1 MLSKHFAVL
10 GSTGVGK
17 STSVSLLLNEILQ
30 ARPNLRVFLLDVHNE
45 YGRCFG
51 DRALVLNP
59 RNLKLPF
66 WLFNFEEIVD
76 VLFGGRPG
84 VPEELDVLAEII
96 PMAKGIYTQ
105 YQNSDRIG
113 LKRMDPKSG
122 GYTVDTPVPYRLVDL
137 ISLIDE
143 RMGKLENRSSRIIY
157 HKLISRIETVRND
170 PRYTFM
176 FDNANVGGDTM
187 AEVISHLF
195 RLPANGRPMTIMQLA
210 GFPAEVVNSVVSVL
224 CRMAFDFG
232 LWSDGVSPLLFVC
245 EEAHRYAAADRNI
258 GFGPT
263 RKAVSRIAKEGR
275 KYGVFLGLVTQ
286 RPAELDATII
296 SQCNTLFAMRLAN
309 DRDQALLRSAV
320 SDAAANLLSFVPSLG
335 TREVLA
341 FGEGVALPTRLRFKE
356 VPVHQLPRSEA
367 TIATAP
373 SVTAGHDMHFVS
385 RRAGPLARRHLAS
398 RRAQRSRHHT
408 TGPPRA
414 HDAGGS
420 ADAAAVDGARSRSLL
435 AAEEAAALRAL
446 AFAHFLRVN
455 RYPLRSKALYGSG
468 TAASRGREPGRSL
481 HDASLLAKRFPTP
494 ALDKLPDDIRTRILA
509 VQEKSGF
516 VPNVFL
522 TLAYRPDEFRAFFAY
537 HDALMEKD
545 SGLTKAEREMIV
557 VATSQRQPVPLLR
570 DRAWRDP
577 AHPGEESADR
587 RPDRRQLPQ
596 GGHHAAAA
604 RHARLRHEGEPRGQ
618 RGIGGGFCRGR
629 RPRLYRRRHLGHHR
643 DLRLLCVVE
652 PVGQR
657 HRDASQRRILHD
669 GTAAE
674 IGRSHLARKR
684 SNRRSP
690 VRTSR
695 ADRPRPCLSQTP
707 GLSPSPWRNCP
718 PRSCAAASS
727 AKNPPTGIR

>member
-1 MLSKHFAVL
+1 MPDLTTVTSFGRVISVRGSLARVGLLAASQMAVPEVRATVGRFVSIRCANSTVVAMITEVSCEDLPVSDVYIASASVDLLGEILGGPERPKFQRGVTHYPTIGDAVELITNQELRTVYAPSGSDQIDVGTLQQDPSVIAYVDVEEMLSKHFAVL

-17 STSVSLLLNEILQ
+17 SSGVSLLLNEILK
-30 ARPNLRVFLLDVHNE
+30 ARPTLRVFLLDVHNE

-84 VPEELDVLAEII
+84 VPEELDILAEII

-105 YQNSDRIG
+105 YQNADRIG
-113 LKRMDPKSG
+113 LKRLDPKA

-170 PRYTFM
+170 PRYAFM

-187 AEVISHLF
+187 AEVVSHLF

-210 GFPAEVVNSVVSVL
+210 GFPAEVVDSVVSVL

-232 LWSDGVSPLLFVC
+232 LWSDGVSPMLFVC
-245 EEAHRYAAADRNI
+245 EEAHRYASADRSI

-275 KYGVFLGLVTQ
+275 KYGVYLGLVTQ

-309 DRDQALLRSAV
+309 ERDQTLLRSAV

-367 TIATAP
+367 TIATVA
-373 SVTAGHDMHFVS
+373 SVAAGHDMHFVS
-385 RRAGPLARRHLAS
+385 
-398 RRAQRSRHHT
+398 
-408 TGPPRA
+408 
-414 HDAGGS
+414 
-420 ADAAAVDGARSRSLL
+420 AVLERW
-435 AAEEAAALRAL
+435 
-446 AFAHFLRVN
+446 
-455 RYPLRSKALYGSG
+455 
-468 TAASRGREPGRSL
+468 RG
-481 HDASLLAKRFPTP
+481 
-494 ALDKLPDDIRTRILA
+494 
-509 VQEKSGF
+509 
-516 VPNVFL
+516 
-522 TLAYRPDEFRAFFAY
+522 
-537 HDALMEKD
+537 
-545 SGLTKAEREMIV
+545 
-557 VATSQRQPVPLLR
+557 ATSQRDVPNDPNANDRPAARTVEAPMLQPSMGL
-570 DRAWRDP
+570 D
-577 AHPGEESADR
+577 
-587 RPDRRQLPQ
+587 PDRFSLLKKP
-596 GGHHAAAA
+596 
-604 RHARLRHEGEPRGQ
+604 LR
-618 RGIGGGFCRGR
+618 
-629 RPRLYRRRHLGHHR
+629 
-643 DLRLLCVVE
+643 
-652 PVGQR
+652 
-657 HRDASQRRILHD
+657 
-669 GTAAE
+669 
-674 IGRSHLARKR
+674 
-684 SNRRSP
+684 
-690 VRTSR
+690 
-695 ADRPRPCLSQTP
+695 
-707 GLSPSPWRNCP
+707 
-718 PRSCAAASS
+718 
-727 AKNPPTGIR
+727 

>member
-1 MLSKHFAVL
+1 LTYQELPAFNRFSNLLLHSDVLTKIHDKPGSSAVTSFGRVISVRGSLARVGLMAVSQMDRSEIRATVGRFVSIHCTNSSIVAMITEVSCEDLPTSDIYIASASVDLLGEILGGPERPKFQRGVTNYPTIGDTVELITNQELRTVYAPTGSDQINVGTLQQDSSVIAYVDIEEMLSKHFAVL

-17 STSVSLLLNEILQ
+17 SSGVSLLLNEILKS
-30 ARPNLRVFLLDVHNE
+30 RPNLRVFLLDVHNE

-84 VPEELDVLAEII
+84 IPEELDILAEVI
-96 PMAKGIYTQ
+96 PMAKGIYKQ
-105 YQNSDRIG
+105 YQNTDRVG
-113 LKRMDPKSG
+113 LKRVDPKSV

-195 RLPANGRPMTIMQLA
+195 RLPANGKPMTIMQLA
-210 GFPAEVVNSVVSVL
+210 GFPAEVVDSVVSVL
-224 CRMAFDFG
+224 CRMAFEFG

-245 EEAHRYAAADRNI
+245 EEAHRYASADRST

-275 KYGVFLGLVTQ
+275 KYGVYLGLVTQ

-356 VPVHQLPRSEA
+356 VPMHQLPRSEA
-367 TIATAP
+367 TISTVP
-373 SVTAGHDMHFVS
+373 SVAAGHDMHFVGAVLERWRGATS
-385 RRAGPLARRHLAS
+385 HRDVPNDPGTNDRPTARTVEAPMLQPSLGLDPDRF
-398 RRAQRSRHHT
+398 
-408 TGPPRA
+408 
-414 HDAGGS
+414 
-420 ADAAAVDGARSRSLL
+420 SLL
-435 AAEEAAALRAL
+435 KK
-446 AFAHFLRVN
+446 
-455 RYPLRSKALYGSG
+455 PLR
-468 TAASRGREPGRSL
+468 
-481 HDASLLAKRFPTP
+481 
-494 ALDKLPDDIRTRILA
+494 
-509 VQEKSGF
+509 
-516 VPNVFL
+516 
-522 TLAYRPDEFRAFFAY
+522 
-537 HDALMEKD
+537 
-545 SGLTKAEREMIV
+545 
-557 VATSQRQPVPLLR
+557 
-570 DRAWRDP
+570 
-577 AHPGEESADR
+577 
-587 RPDRRQLPQ
+587 
-596 GGHHAAAA
+596 
-604 RHARLRHEGEPRGQ
+604 
-618 RGIGGGFCRGR
+618 
-629 RPRLYRRRHLGHHR
+629 
-643 DLRLLCVVE
+643 
-652 PVGQR
+652 
-657 HRDASQRRILHD
+657 
-669 GTAAE
+669 
-674 IGRSHLARKR
+674 
-684 SNRRSP
+684 
-690 VRTSR
+690 
-695 ADRPRPCLSQTP
+695 
-707 GLSPSPWRNCP
+707 
-718 PRSCAAASS
+718 
-727 AKNPPTGIR
+727 

>member
-1 MLSKHFAVL
+1 MPELTTVTSFGRVISVRGSLARVGLLAASQLAGPEVRATVGRFVSIRCADSTIVAMITEVSCEDLPVSDVYIASASVDLLGEILGGPERPKFQRGVTHYPTIGDAVELITNQELRTVYAPSGSDQIDVGTLQQDPSVIAYVDVEEMLSKHFAVL

-17 STSVSLLLNEILQ
+17 SSGVSLLLNEILK
-30 ARPNLRVFLLDVHNE
+30 ARPTLRVFLLDVHNE

-84 VPEELDVLAEII
+84 VPEELDILAEII

-105 YQNSDRIG
+105 YQNADRIG
-113 LKRMDPKSG
+113 LKRLDPKA

-170 PRYTFM
+170 PRYAFM

-187 AEVISHLF
+187 AEVVSHLF

-210 GFPAEVVNSVVSVL
+210 GFPAEVVDSVVSVL

-232 LWSDGVSPLLFVC
+232 LWSDGVSPMLFVC
-245 EEAHRYAAADRNI
+245 EEAHRYASADRSI

-275 KYGVFLGLVTQ
+275 KYGVYLGLVTQ

-309 DRDQALLRSAV
+309 ERDQTLLRSAV

-367 TIATAP
+367 TIATVA
-373 SVTAGHDMHFVS
+373 SVAAGHDMHFVS
-385 RRAGPLARRHLAS
+385 
-398 RRAQRSRHHT
+398 
-408 TGPPRA
+408 
-414 HDAGGS
+414 
-420 ADAAAVDGARSRSLL
+420 AVLERW
-435 AAEEAAALRAL
+435 
-446 AFAHFLRVN
+446 
-455 RYPLRSKALYGSG
+455 
-468 TAASRGREPGRSL
+468 RG
-481 HDASLLAKRFPTP
+481 
-494 ALDKLPDDIRTRILA
+494 
-509 VQEKSGF
+509 
-516 VPNVFL
+516 
-522 TLAYRPDEFRAFFAY
+522 
-537 HDALMEKD
+537 
-545 SGLTKAEREMIV
+545 
-557 VATSQRQPVPLLR
+557 ATSQRDVPNDPGANDRPAPRTVEAPMLQPSMGL
-570 DRAWRDP
+570 D
-577 AHPGEESADR
+577 
-587 RPDRRQLPQ
+587 PDRFSLLKKP
-596 GGHHAAAA
+596 
-604 RHARLRHEGEPRGQ
+604 LR
-618 RGIGGGFCRGR
+618 
-629 RPRLYRRRHLGHHR
+629 
-643 DLRLLCVVE
+643 
-652 PVGQR
+652 
-657 HRDASQRRILHD
+657 
-669 GTAAE
+669 
-674 IGRSHLARKR
+674 
-684 SNRRSP
+684 
-690 VRTSR
+690 
-695 ADRPRPCLSQTP
+695 
-707 GLSPSPWRNCP
+707 
-718 PRSCAAASS
+718 
-727 AKNPPTGIR
+727 